1 MSKLYVYSTLASD
14 VAYTNHMAGGG
25 DMPIELPPVVIKGGA
40 GIANERLVT
49 PRGIVTEVTEQEVEY
64 LRQNELFKMHEKNGF
79 VEVSES
85 RVDPDTA
92 AADMTGR
99 DNSAPLVPE
108 DFKPEEQPAS
118 VGGIE
123 GDSQPAPAPK
133 SKRK

>member
-14 VAYTNHMAGGG
+14 VAYTNHKAGGG

-64 LRQNELFKMHEKNGF
+64 LRQNEVFKMHEKNGF

-123 GDSQPAPAPK
+123 GDSQPAAPK
-133 SKRK
+133 GKRK